1 MKHEKMAKKV
11 LAVILSAS
19 LTMGPAE
26 LAGAVDISDE
36 ISAGEEEF
44 SETPEMYEEVDAGGE
59 DALEADEIFADGGEE
74 NVDWDTD
81 PVEEFSAGADDDGD
95 HSQDRFYGISGA
107 LKWNINYSGCL
118 YFEGNGDYDPEN
130 MSWLDSD
137 KNEYVKTVVL
147 NVRGITNMSGMFSGL
162 YNLEEVSCIGHCDFS
177 HVTDMSNLFKRCW
190 SLKKV
195 DLTAFDTSNVTNM
208 SGMFSLCSSLKT
220 IDVSRFNTSKVTD
233 MSNMF
238 EDCGFETI
246 DVSNFDTSQV
256 IDFGGMFCGCG
267 DLITLDVS
275 GFNTAKATD
284 MTKMFTMCT
293 SLASLDISN
302 FDTSKVT
309 NMSRMFSNC
318 QSLETVDVSKFNT
331 SKVTDMSSMFF
342 SCGFKTIDVN
352 NFDTSQ
358 VISFGYMFSGC
369 RDLTALDVSSFNT
382 AKAEN
387 MTSMFHECTSLT
399 SLDVSNFDTSEVTN
413 MWGMFSNCE
422 SLISLNLSNFN
433 TSKVTTMSLMFE
445 YDKNLRELDL
455 SNFDVSKVTEGMNL
469 MFFECDSLLV
479 LKTIPNLQSTI
490 EIPPLVKDCID
501 EDGSWNQEFFTG
513 YMYDSEGNQYDTL
526 PIGVGSMTLSRTEDG
541 KAPTATPTATPK
553 PTATPTTTPKPTA
566 TPTATPKPTATPT
579 ATPKL
584 TATPTATPKPT
595 VTATPTPDPTATPT
609 ITPTPADQTVIT
621 KETYKGF
628 EGTEIRISQEVKKI
642 EDGAFADCRNLKSI
656 YFYGDCPKMGS
667 GAFSGLQALATIYYP
682 VGNTTWTNRIRSQY
696 SQVYW
701 KGWDTATGEIYGQC
715 LEDGSLTLKTT
726 EVIYNGKSQKPGYVL
741 KYDGREIDNA
751 KAGTYYNITY
761 KNNKNVGTATVTV
774 EGIHPYYYGTLTKT
788 FKILKKGS
796 LFTNSITTK
805 VKSTVTK
812 AQKSSKQTF
821 SLGTKVKG
829 KAKLSYTSTDKNV
842 KISSSGT
849 VTIASGFIG
858 TATITIKS
866 AKTKTYKAASKKIV
880 LTVKPSKPY
889 FTSWENV
896 KTRKI
901 SLKWK
906 KNSKV
911 TGYQIQ
917 YDTDYTFPKPVT
929 KTITKAT
936 TTSYKTPALKTDEG
950 YWVRI
955 RAYKTVKG
963 KKLYS
968 SWSESELVSI
978 IE

>member
-36 ISAGEEEF
+36 ISASEETFSEGPEVYAEANMNEENASAPDEVFTDGEEE
-44 SETPEMYEEVDAGGE
+44 SGDQ
-59 DALEADEIFADGGEE
+59 
-74 NVDWDTD
+74 NTD
-81 PVEEFSAGADDDGD
+81 SGEEFSAGFDDDDGD
-95 HSQDRFYGISGA
+95 YSLDYGISGD
-107 LKWNINYSGCL
+107 LKWSIDYSGCL
-118 YFEGNGDYDPEN
+118 YFEGNGDYDPED
-130 MSWLDSD
+130 MSWLNSDS
-137 KNEYVKTVVL
+137 KEYVKTVIF
-147 NVRGITNMSGMFSGL
+147 NVTGITNMSGML
-162 YNLEEVSCIGHCDFS
+162 AYLENLEEVSCMDHCDFS
-177 HVTDMSNLFKRCW
+177 HVTDMSDLFGKCEA
-190 SLKKV
+190 LKKV
-195 DLTAFDTSNVTNM
+195 DLSAFDTSNVTNM
-208 SGMFSLCSSLKT
+208 SDMFSYCRSLETVDVSGFNTSKVTDMSGMFSYCESLNMIDVSNFDTTQVTNFNSMFSNCEKLTALDVSGFDTAKATDMSGMFGHCDSLETADVSRFNTSKVTDMSGMFAACVSLKT

-233 MSNMF
+233 MSWMF
-238 EDCGFETI
+238 NACVSLI
-246 DVSNFDTSQV
+246 SLDVSNFDTLNVTNMSN
-256 IDFGGMFCGCG
+256 MFWGCSS
-267 DLITLDVS
+267 LETVDVS
-275 GFNTAKATD
+275 RFNTSKVTD
-284 MTKMFTMCT
+284 MSTLFADCT
-293 SLASLDISN
+293 SLISLDISN
-302 FDTSKVT
+302 FDTSKVI
-309 NMSRMFSNC
+309 
-318 QSLETVDVSKFNT
+318 
-331 SKVTDMSSMFF
+331 DMS
-342 SCGFKTIDVN
+342 
-352 NFDTSQ
+352 
-358 VISFGYMFSGC
+358 YMFGNC
-369 RDLTALDVSSFNT
+369 KSFT
-382 AKAEN
+382 
-387 MTSMFHECTSLT
+387 
-399 SLDVSNFDTSEVTN
+399 
-413 MWGMFSNCE
+413 
-422 SLISLNLSNFN
+422 SLNLNNFN
-433 TSKVTTMSLMFE
+433 TSSVINMKGMFYWCESL
-445 YDKNLRELDL
+445 KELDL
-455 SNFDVSKVTEGMNL
+455 SKFDVSNVTEDMSF
-469 MFFECDSLLV
+469 MFTNCDSILV
-479 LKTIPNLQSTI
+479 LKTMPNLQLTVEVPELAKHRI
-490 EIPPLVKDCID
+490 G
-501 EDGSWNQEFFTG
+501 EDGINYRQVVTR
-513 YMYDSEGNQYDTL
+513 YMYDSAGNQYDTF
-526 PIGVGSMTLSRTEDG
+526 PTGVGSMTLSRTEEGEAPTAPKPTSTPTPKPTVTAAPD
-541 KAPTATPTATPK
+541 PTATPTPR
-553 PTATPTTTPKPTA
+553 PTATVV
-566 TPTATPKPTATPT
+566 
-579 ATPKL
+579 
-584 TATPTATPKPT
+584 PTATPKPT
-595 VTATPTPDPTATPT
+595 VTVTPTATPTPTPDPTATPT
-609 ITPTPADQTVIT
+609 ITPTPADKTVIT
-621 KETYKGF
+621 KDTYKDF

-642 EDGAFADCRNLKSI
+642 EDGAFADCKNLESI

-667 GAFSGLQALATIYYP
+667 GAFSGLQASATIYYP
-682 VGNTTWTNRIRSQY
+682 VGNTTWTNKIRSQY
-696 SQVYW
+696 NWVYW

-726 EVIYNGKSQKPGYVL
+726 EIIYNGKSQKPGYAL

-761 KNNKNVGTATVTV
+761 KNNKSVGTATVTV

-796 LFTNSITTK
+796 LLTNTITTK

-812 AQKSSKQTF
+812 TQKSSKQTF

-842 KISSSGT
+842 KISSKGT
-849 VTIASGFIG
+849 VTIASDFIG

-917 YDTDYTFPKPVT
+917 YDTDDTFPKPVT

-936 TTSYKTPALKTDEG
+936 TTSYKTPALKKYEG

-955 RAYKTVKG
+955 RAYKTVNG

>member
-1 MKHEKMAKKV
+1 MTGMFDNCT
-11 LAVILSAS
+11 S
-19 LTMGPAE
+19 LTS
-26 LAGAVDISDE
+26 LDI
-36 ISAGEEEF
+36 
-44 SETPEMYEEVDAGGE
+44 
-59 DALEADEIFADGGEE
+59 
-74 NVDWDTD
+74 
-81 PVEEFSAGADDDGD
+81 
-95 HSQDRFYGISGA
+95 
-107 LKWNINYSGCL
+107 
-118 YFEGNGDYDPEN
+118 
-130 MSWLDSD
+130 
-137 KNEYVKTVVL
+137 
-147 NVRGITNMSGMFSGL
+147 
-162 YNLEEVSCIGHCDFS
+162 
-177 HVTDMSNLFKRCW
+177 
-190 SLKKV
+190 
-195 DLTAFDTSNVTNM
+195 
-208 SGMFSLCSSLKT
+208 
-220 IDVSRFNTSKVTD
+220 
-233 MSNMF
+233 
-238 EDCGFETI
+238 
-246 DVSNFDTSQV
+246 SNFDTS
-256 IDFGGMFCGCG
+256 
-267 DLITLDVS
+267 
-275 GFNTAKATD
+275 KATD
-284 MTKMFTMCT
+284 MSWMFSGCT
-293 SLASLDISN
+293 SLTSLNLNNLNTSSVINIEGMFEGCRKLTALDVSHFNTSKAEKMNSMFENCTSLTSLDISN

-309 NMSRMFSNC
+309 DISWMFN
-318 QSLETVDVSKFNT
+318 
-331 SKVTDMSSMFF
+331 
-342 SCGFKTIDVN
+342 
-352 NFDTSQ
+352 
-358 VISFGYMFSGC
+358 GC
-369 RDLTALDVSSFNT
+369 V
-382 AKAEN
+382 
-387 MTSMFHECTSLT
+387 
-399 SLDVSNFDTSEVTN
+399 
-413 MWGMFSNCE
+413 
-422 SLISLNLSNFN
+422 SLISLNLNNLN
-433 TSKVTTMSLMFE
+433 TSSVTNMKGIFFNCKSL
-445 YDKNLRELDL
+445 KELDL
-455 SNFDVSKVTEGMNL
+455 SNFDVSNVTEDKSS
-469 MFFECDSLLV
+469 MFTNCDSILV
-479 LKTIPNLQSTI
+479 LKTMPNLQLTI
-490 EIPPLVKDCID
+490 EVPELAKNWIG
-501 EDGSWNQEFFTG
+501 EDGSNHRQVVTT
-513 YMYDSEGNQYDTL
+513 YMYDSAGNQYDTL
-526 PIGVGSMTLSRTEDG
+526 PTGVGSMTLSRTEEG
-541 KAPTATPTATPK
+541 EAPTAPK
-553 PTATPTTTPKPTA
+553 PTATPIPTPKPTSTPTPKPTVTATPIPTPDPTVTPIPTATPIPTPTPKPTVTATPIPTPDPTA
-566 TPTATPKPTATPT
+566 TPTPTPKPTTT
-579 ATPKL
+579 VV
-584 TATPTATPKPT
+584 PTATPKPT
-595 VTATPTPDPTATPT
+595 VTVTPTATPTATPDPTATPT
-609 ITPTPADQTVIT
+609 PADKTVIT
-621 KETYKGF
+621 KDTYKDF

-667 GAFSGLQALATIYYP
+667 GAFSGLQASATIYYP

-774 EGIHPYYYGTLTKT
+774 EGIRPYYYGTLTKT

-796 LFTNSITTK
+796 LFINSITTK

-812 AQKSSKQTF
+812 TQKSSKQTF

-842 KISSSGT
+842 KISSKGT

-929 KTITKAT
+929 KTITKAS
-936 TTSYKTPALKTDEG
+936 TTSYKTPALKKNGG

-968 SWSESELVSI
+968 SWSESKLVSI
-978 IE
+978 IK